1 MNIRKADKSDLDKIL
16 EIYAA
21 AREFMA
27 ANGNP
32 DQWADG
38 YPKKELLEEDL
49 EKEQLY
55 VCETDEG
62 IGAAFVFFIGDEPDY
77 HVIRDGVWLNEKP
90 YGVLHRIAVAQ
101 YGKGLASICI
111 QWCYEQCG
119 NMRGDTHE
127 LNKSMQRLF
136 EKNGYTK
143 CGMIT
148 IADGMDRIAYQ
159 KA

>member
-1 MNIRKADKSDLDKIL
+1 MIRKATLSDMDRIL

-32 DQWADG
+32 DQWTDG
-38 YPKKELLEEDL
+38 YPQPELLADDL
-49 EKEQLY
+49 EKGQLY
-55 VCETDEG
+55 ICETENG
-62 IGAAFVFFIGDEPDY
+62 IGAAFVFFVGDEPDY
-77 HVIRDGVWLNEKP
+77 HVIRDGKWLNEKP
-90 YGVLHRIAVAQ
+90 YGVLHRIAVAE

-148 IADGMDRIAYQ
+148 ISDGTDRIAYQ
-159 KA
+159 KD

>member
-1 MNIRKADKSDLDKIL
+1 MIRKATLSDMDRIL

-21 AREFMA
+21 AREFMT

-32 DQWADG
+32 GQWVDG
-38 YPKKELLEEDL
+38 YPQPELLADDL

-55 VCETDEG
+55 VCETENG
-62 IGAAFVFFIGDEPDY
+62 IGAAFVFFVGDELDY
-77 HVIRDGVWLNEKP
+77 HVIRDGEWLNDRP
-90 YGVLHRIAVAQ
+90 YGVLHRIAVAE
-101 YGKGLASICI
+101 YGKGLASVCL
-111 QWCYEQCG
+111 QWCYDQCG

-148 IADGMDRIAYQ
+148 ISADGTDRIAYQ